1 MGKARRTI
9 VFILAII
16 VTIGVAYVLGVT
28 AAGIVQKYRS
38 KQFRA
43 ETTKQILEKMGTG
56 LDVGVTLPDARL
68 QDLDG
73 NTVDL
78 KDIVGPQSL
87 VAFISPDCGAC
98 KAQLEL
104 YKKEL
109 TDPAQQSRFILLSGS
124 ATEELRDLQ
133 NEYCPNC
140 RFLNDPGN
148 QYMLSLNVVSFPI
161 NFVVDQSMTITDIIV
176 GPPDADK
183 LHDVADYHQAI
194 R

>member
-9 VFILAII
+9 VFIAAII

-56 LDVGVTLPDARL
+56 LEVGVTLPDAQL
-68 QDLDG
+68 QDLDS
-73 NTVDL
+73 NAVDL
-78 KDIVGPQSL
+78 KDIVGPQSI
-87 VAFISPDCGAC
+87 VSIISADCGAC

-109 TDPAQQSRFILLSGS
+109 ADPAQQSRFILVSS
-124 ATEELRDLQ
+124 SNSDELRDLQ
-133 NEYCPNC
+133 KEFCPNC
-140 RFLNDPGN
+140 RFLNDPGS

-161 NFVVDQSMTITDIIV
+161 NFVVDQSMTIQDIVV
-176 GPPDADK
+176 GPPDAST
-183 LHDVADYHQAI
+183 LHEVAEYH
-194 R
+194 